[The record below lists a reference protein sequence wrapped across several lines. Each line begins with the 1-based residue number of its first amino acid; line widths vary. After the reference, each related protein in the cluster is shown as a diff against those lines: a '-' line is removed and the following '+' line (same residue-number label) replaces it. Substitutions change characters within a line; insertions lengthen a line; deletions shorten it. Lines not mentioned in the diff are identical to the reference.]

1 MTDGGTPL
9 PKRLRIVSRSGRPG
23 NRWRVTAQPQPT
35 SIGKATACPTSR
47 GQYTKERER

>member
-9 PKRLRIVSRSGRPG
+9 PKRLRIVSRSGRYAG
-23 NRWRVTAQPQPT
+23 VSNRPPLPQPT

-47 GQYTKERER
+47 GQYTKERK